1 MNTVDKTIALAF
13 GLMFALVIA
22 VYYIG
27 VTTDLG
33 SFSSAVQ
40 QIGYMLTGRN
50 KSGTFQPYPG
60 GASQSSTTA
69 M

>member
-1 MNTVDKTIALAF
+1 MNTVDRTIALAF

-27 VTTDLG
+27 VTTDVN
-33 SFSSAVQ
+33 SFSKAFTQ
-40 QIGYMLTGRN
+40 LGYMFTGRN
-50 KSGTFQPYPG
+50 SSGTFQSYPG
-60 GASQSSTTA
+60 GGTQA